1 MPRAALNPKLA
12 AARPGL
18 ERILLVRLGSMGD
31 IIHTL
36 PALAT
41 LRRAFPAATLAWV
54 VEERWA
60 DLLVARHGE
69 PRPRSPQ
76 MPLVDVV
83 HTCLLYTSPSP
94 RDRG

>member
-1 MPRAALNPKLA
+1 MPHTTANPERA
-12 AARPGL
+12 AARPDL

-60 DLLVARHGE
+60 DLLVARGSAS
-69 PRPRSPQ
+69 RNRGPQ

-83 HTCLLYTSPSP
+83 HSVNLKAWRASFL
-94 RDRG
+94 